1 MYRTGVYPQHRC
13 HATAAQSHKAA
24 RYNALSCTLDPHSWY
39 REHVRT
45 YVRTGGNR
53 RRGLCSTFVLLP
65 DQRRIDV
72 LVCTSPML
80 IHRSAIRAPHVY
92 RETITR
98 ARTWIYGGSWPVPHG
113 EDDTYIRCCSHTRLY
128 NSNTDS
134 ICIRSAS
141 FHSRPPRRSRFV
153 ASLSKPSLL
162 RVYLTCIRHLTRL
175 ASPRLFPSTSFLLLP

>member
-1 MYRTGVYPQHRC
+1 MRYRACWIRTAGTG
-13 HATAAQSHKAA
+13 
-24 RYNALSCTLDPHSWY
+24 N
-39 REHVRT
+39 T

-141 FHSRPPRRSRFV
+141 FHSRPPRRSRLV

-175 ASPRLFPSTSFLLLP
+175 ASPRLFPSMLFLLLP